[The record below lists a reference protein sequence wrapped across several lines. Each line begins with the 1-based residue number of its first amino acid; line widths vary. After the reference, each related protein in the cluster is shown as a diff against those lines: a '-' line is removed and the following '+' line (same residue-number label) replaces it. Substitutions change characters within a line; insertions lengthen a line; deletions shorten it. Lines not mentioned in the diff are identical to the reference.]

1 MKTNLFFTP
10 PLFLAAA
17 LFAAVGCSDEES
29 YVADQPAAQG
39 ETVQPAFRAELGR
52 DEGKTKTTL
61 THEEGGFRVEWRGA
75 DKFPSDC
82 DLIGIVVTAA
92 DSYAPITGAANIPYR
107 PALSAAVSPLEAV
120 NAAVEGLTRGAAYD
134 FYAYYPYN
142 ASQPYLANLDVAAPD
157 TRSQTQAAPDDLSH
171 LAALDA
177 LLGIKKGV
185 VIPEEGVPQVGFAF
199 GHRNAILQFSI
210 ANGRS
215 EALMV
220 KQIKLATADGTAGI
234 SWASE
239 FSLLAI
245 TNGGGANLSNQRLT
259 IGSPVA
265 LSGSASQRFWM
276 AIRHQTFIGGK
287 LLAIEVT
294 TDKGTYRIEKSAPA
308 EGFLGGC
315 NYTLDLTIPQTADPA
330 KGETWTDL

>member
-1 MKTNLFFTP
+1 M
-10 PLFLAAA
+10 AAA

-29 YVADQPAAQG
+29 YVAEQPAAQG

-52 DEGKTKTTL
+52 DEGETKTTL

-92 DSYAPITGAANIPYR
+92 DSKTPIEGASNIPYR

-120 NAAVEGLTRGAAYD
+120 SAAVELTPGAAYD

-142 ASQPYLANLDVAAPD
+142 ASQPYLANLRLVAPD
-157 TRSQTQAAPDDLSH
+157 TQTQTQAAPDDPSH
-171 LAALDA
+171 LAAFDA

-185 VIPEEGVPQVGFAF
+185 VIPEQGVPQVGFAF

-215 EALMV
+215 DELMV
-220 KQIKLATADGTAGI
+220 KEIKLATADGTNGI
-234 SWASE
+234 NWMSN
-239 FSLLAI
+239 FSLTSI
-245 TNGGGANLSNQRLT
+245 GGGGGGMIAYQSLPISR
-259 IGSPVA
+259 PA
-265 LSGSASQRFWM
+265 PLSGSGSQRFWM
-276 AIRHQTFIGGK
+276 AIWNQTLIAGK

-294 TDKGTYRIEKSAPA
+294 TDKGTYRLEKSAPA
-308 EGFLGGC
+308 EGFLRGC